1 VVEPERHPRLG
12 YAMALTAASLWA
24 VNGVVSKVIIESGD
38 VPSQRLTEVR
48 TTGAFLLLFAALALV
63 RPASLRVRRAEL
75 PTLLIFG
82 LLGLAFVQWFYFEA
96 ISRLDIGVALLIQYV
111 APVLV
116 ALWAR
121 FAYHEPVRR
130 RIWAALALSIV
141 GISLLV
147 QLWDG
152 LTLDGLGVAAALGSA
167 VTFAVYILSA
177 ERAVTRRDPVSL
189 VCYGF
194 LLASI
199 FWAIVQPLHSFPI
212 ERVDDSVSL
221 LGRLEDLSLPVWL
234 LMAWMVVLG
243 TIIPFALLAA
253 SLRHIPASR
262 AAITAM
268 FEPVAAT
275 AFAYAWLGESLT
287 AWQLVGALVVLGAII
302 LAQTAR

>member
-1 VVEPERHPRLG
+1 VTASEHHPTVG
-12 YAMALTAASLWA
+12 YAMVLTAATLWA
-24 VNGVVSKVIIESGD
+24 VNGVVSKVIIASGD
-38 VPSQRLTEVR
+38 VPARRLTEVR
-48 TTGAFLLLFAALALV
+48 TTGAFALLALALV
-63 RPASLRVRRAEL
+63 ISRPNLLRVQREEL
-75 PTLLIFG
+75 PVLLTFG

-130 RIWAALALSIV
+130 RIWAALALSIL
-141 GISLLV
+141 GIALLV
-147 QLWDG
+147 ELWNG

-167 VTFAVYILSA
+167 TTFAIYVLSA

-194 LLASI
+194 LLASV
-199 FWAIVQPLHSFPI
+199 FWAVVQPWTSFPFD
-212 ERVDDSVSL
+212 RVDESVSL
-221 LGRLEDLSLPVWL
+221 LGRLADVSLPVWL
-234 LMAWMVVLG
+234 LMTFMVVLG
-243 TIIPFALLAA
+243 TIVPFALLAA

-275 AFAYAWLGESLT
+275 VLAYAWLGESLT
-287 AWQLVGALVVLGAII
+287 PYQFLGALVVLTAIV

>member
-1 VVEPERHPRLG
+1 MV
-12 YAMALTAASLWA
+12 LTAAGLWA
-24 VNGVVSKVIIESGD
+24 VNGVISKVIIESGNI
-38 VPSQRLTEVR
+38 PAQRLTEVR
-48 TTGAFLLLFAALALV
+48 TTGAFLLLAGVLAAS
-63 RPASLRVRRAEL
+63 RPGSLRVRRTEL
-75 PTLLIFG
+75 PMLLTFG
-82 LLGLAFVQWFYFEA
+82 VLGLALVQWFYFEA

-121 FAYHEPVRR
+121 FAYQEPVRR
-130 RIWAALALSIV
+130 RIWAALALSIL
-141 GISLLV
+141 GITLLV
-147 QLWDG
+147 ELWNG

-167 VTFAVYILSA
+167 TTFAVYVLSA
-177 ERAVTRRDPVSL
+177 ERAIERRDPVSL

-199 FWAIVQPLHSFPI
+199 FWALVQPWTSFPFGL
-212 ERVDDSVSL
+212 VDESISL
-221 LGRLEDLSLPVWL
+221 LGRLGDVSLPVWL
-234 LMAWMVVLG
+234 LMMWMVVLG
-243 TIIPFALLAA
+243 TIVPFALLAA

-275 AFAYAWLGESLT
+275 VFAFAWLGESLT
-287 AWQLVGALVVLGAII
+287 EFQLVGAFVVLTAIF

>member
-1 VVEPERHPRLG
+1 MV
-12 YAMALTAASLWA
+12 LTAASLWA
-24 VNGVVSKVIIESGD
+24 VNGVVSKVIIESGGIAA
-38 VPSQRLTEVR
+38 QRLTEVR
-48 TTGAFLLLFAALALV
+48 TTGAFVLLAATLALA
-63 RPASLRVRRAEL
+63 RPETLRVRRREL
-75 PTLLIFG
+75 PVLLAFG
-82 LLGLAFVQWFYFEA
+82 ILGLAFVQWFYFEA
-96 ISRLDIGVALLIQYV
+96 ISRLDIGVALLIQYI

-130 RIWAALALSIV
+130 RIWAALALSIL
-141 GISLLV
+141 GIALLV
-147 QLWDG
+147 ELWSG

-167 VTFAVYILSA
+167 TTFAVYVLTA

-194 LLASI
+194 LLAAAC
-199 FWAIVQPLHSFPI
+199 WAVVQPWSSFPF
-212 ERVDDSVSL
+212 ELVDESVSL
-221 LGRLEDLSLPVWL
+221 LGRLADVSLPVWG
-234 LMAWMVVLG
+234 LMVWMVVLG
-243 TIIPFALLAA
+243 TIVPFALLAA

-275 AFAYAWLGESLT
+275 LFAFAWLGETLNEL
-287 AWQLVGALVVLGAII
+287 QLVGAVTVLAAIV

>member
-1 VVEPERHPRLG
+1 MAESERHPRLG
-12 YAMALTAASLWA
+12 YAMALTAAALWA

-48 TTGAFLLLFAALALV
+48 TTGAFVLLFVALALA
-63 RPASLRVRRAEL
+63 RPKSLRVQRAEL
-75 PTLLIFG
+75 PMLLTFG
-82 LLGLAFVQWFYFEA
+82 VLGLAFVQWFYFEA
-96 ISRLDIGVALLIQYV
+96 ISRLDIGVALLIQYI

-130 RIWAALALSIV
+130 RIWVALALSV
-141 GISLLV
+141 LGIALLV
-147 QLWDG
+147 ELWEG

-167 VTFAVYILSA
+167 VTFAVYVLSA

-194 LLASI
+194 LLAAL
-199 FWAIVQPLHSFPI
+199 FWGVVQPLHSFPFAL
-212 ERVDDSVSL
+212 VDESVSL
-221 LGRLEDLSLPVWL
+221 LGRLEDISLPVWL
-234 LMAWMVVLG
+234 LMAWMIVLG
-243 TIIPFALLAA
+243 TIVPFALLAA

-262 AAITAM
+262 AAIAAM
-268 FEPVAAT
+268 FEPVGAT
-275 AFAYAWLGESLT
+275 VFAYAWLGESLT
-287 AWQLVGALVVLGAII
+287 AAQLVGALVVLGAIA

>member
-1 VVEPERHPRLG
+1 MV
-12 YAMALTAASLWA
+12 LTAATLWA

-38 VPSQRLTEVR
+38 VSAQRLTEVR
-48 TTGAFLLLFAALALV
+48 TTGAFALLFLALV
-63 RPASLRVRRAEL
+63 LSRPGLLPVRREEL
-75 PTLLIFG
+75 PVLLTFG

-121 FAYHEPVRR
+121 FVYDEPVRR
-130 RIWAALALSIV
+130 RIWAALALSIL
-141 GISLLV
+141 GIALLV
-147 QLWDG
+147 ELWNG
-152 LTLDGLGVAAALGSA
+152 LTLDRLGVVAALGSA
-167 VTFAVYILSA
+167 TTFAVYVLSA

-194 LLASI
+194 LLASV
-199 FWAIVQPLHSFPI
+199 FWAVVQPWTSFPFG
-212 ERVDDSVSL
+212 RVDESVSL
-221 LGRLEDLSLPVWL
+221 LGRLADVSLPVWL
-234 LMAWMVVLG
+234 LMTFMVVLG
-243 TIIPFALLAA
+243 TIVPFALLAA

-275 AFAYAWLGESLT
+275 VLAYAWLGESLT
-287 AWQLVGALVVLGAII
+287 AYQLLGAFVVLTAIV

>member
-1 VVEPERHPRLG
+1 VAESAPHPRLG
-12 YAMALTAASLWA
+12 YAMVLAAASLWA
-24 VNGVVSKVIIESGD
+24 INGVISKVIIESGD
-38 VPSQRLTEVR
+38 VPAQRLTEVR
-48 TTGAFLLLFAALALV
+48 TTGAFILLFLALAV
-63 RPASLRVRRAEL
+63 ARPNNLRVRREEL
-75 PTLLIFG
+75 PVLLTFG
-82 LLGLAFVQWFYFEA
+82 VLGLAFVQWFYFEA

-121 FAYHEPVRR
+121 FVYHEPVRR
-130 RIWAALALSIV
+130 RIWAALALSIL
-141 GISLLV
+141 GIALLV
-147 QLWDG
+147 QLWEG

-167 VTFAVYILSA
+167 ITFAVYVLSA
-177 ERAVTRRDPVSL
+177 ERAVLRRDPVSL

-199 FWAIVQPLHSFPI
+199 FWAIVQPLQSFPI
-212 ERVDDSVSL
+212 GRVDESVSL

-234 LMAWMVVLG
+234 LMTWMVVLG

-275 AFAYAWLGESLT
+275 VFAYAWLGESLT
-287 AWQLVGALVVLGAII
+287 AAQLVGALVVLAAIV

>member
-1 VVEPERHPRLG
+1 VAEPERHPRLG
-12 YAMALTAASLWA
+12 YGMALAAATLWA

-38 VPSQRLTEVR
+38 VPAQRLTEVR
-48 TTGAFLLLFAALALV
+48 TTGALLLLLPALAV
-63 RPASLRVRRAEL
+63 ARPQSLRVSRAEL
-75 PTLLIFG
+75 PMLLTFG
-82 LLGLAFVQWFYFEA
+82 VGLAFVQWFYFEA

-130 RIWAALALSIV
+130 RIWAALALSIL
-141 GISLLV
+141 GIALLV
-147 QLWDG
+147 ELWEG

-177 ERAVTRRDPVSL
+177 ERAVARRDPVSL

-199 FWAIVQPLHSFPI
+199 FWALVQPLTSFPF
-212 ERVDDSVSL
+212 ERVDDIVSL
-221 LGRLEDLSLPVWL
+221 LGRLEDVSLPVWL

-243 TIIPFALLAA
+243 TIVPFALLAA

-275 AFAYAWLGESLT
+275 AFAFAWLGESLT
-287 AWQLVGALVVLGAII
+287 AGQLVGACVVLGAIV

>member
-1 VVEPERHPRLG
+1 MV
-12 YAMALTAASLWA
+12 LTAAGLWA
-24 VNGVVSKVIIESGD
+24 VNGVISKVIIESGNI
-38 VPSQRLTEVR
+38 PAQRLTAVR
-48 TTGAFLLLFAALALV
+48 TTGAFLLLAAVLAAS
-63 RPASLRVRRAEL
+63 RPESLRVRRTEL
-75 PTLLIFG
+75 PMLLTFG
-82 LLGLAFVQWFYFEA
+82 VLGLALVQWFYFEA

-121 FAYHEPVRR
+121 FAYDEPVRR
-130 RIWAALALSIV
+130 RIWAALGLSIL
-141 GISLLV
+141 GIALLV
-147 QLWDG
+147 ELWNG

-167 VTFAVYILSA
+167 TTFAVYVLTA
-177 ERAVTRRDPVSL
+177 ERAIERRDPVSL

-199 FWAIVQPLHSFPI
+199 FWALVQPWTSFPFGL
-212 ERVDDSVSL
+212 VDESISL
-221 LGRLEDLSLPVWL
+221 LGRLGHVSLPVWL
-234 LMAWMVVLG
+234 LMTWMVVLG
-243 TIIPFALLAA
+243 TIVPFALLAA

-275 AFAYAWLGESLT
+275 VFAFAWLGEALT
-287 AWQLVGALVVLGAII
+287 EFQLVGAFVVLTAIL

>member
-1 VVEPERHPRLG
+1 MV
-12 YAMALTAASLWA
+12 LTAASLWA
-24 VNGVVSKVIIESGD
+24 VNGVVSKVIIASGD
-38 VPSQRLTEVR
+38 IPAQRLTEVR
-48 TTGAFLLLFAALALV
+48 TTGAFLLLAATLALT
-63 RPASLRVRRAEL
+63 RPETLRVRRAEL
-75 PTLLIFG
+75 PILLTFG
-82 LLGLAFVQWFYFEA
+82 LLGLALVQWLYFEA
-96 ISRLDIGVALLIQYV
+96 ISRLDIGVALLIQYI

-121 FAYHEPVRR
+121 FAYRQPVRR
-130 RIWAALALSIV
+130 RIWVALALSIL
-141 GISLLV
+141 GIALLV
-147 QLWDG
+147 ELWHG

-167 VTFAVYILSA
+167 TTFAVYVLTA

-199 FWAIVQPLHSFPI
+199 FWALVQPWWSFPS
-212 ERVDDSVSL
+212 ELVDDSISL
-221 LGRLEDLSLPVWL
+221 LGRVDHVSLPVWL

-243 TIIPFALLAA
+243 TIVPFALLAA
-253 SLRHIPASR
+253 SLRHISASR

-275 AFAYAWLGESLT
+275 VVAFAWLGEALT
-287 AWQLVGALVVLGAII
+287 EFQLIGAVVVLAAIL

>member
-1 VVEPERHPRLG
+1 MV
-12 YAMALTAASLWA
+12 LTAATLWA
-24 VNGVVSKVIIESGD
+24 VNGVVSKVLIESGD
-38 VPSQRLTEVR
+38 VSAQRLTEVR
-48 TTGAFLLLFAALALV
+48 TTGAFALLAAVLLGF
-63 RPASLRVRRAEL
+63 RRELLRVRRDEL
-75 PTLLIFG
+75 PVLVVFG
-82 LLGLAFVQWFYFEA
+82 VLGLAFVQWCYFEA
-96 ISRLDIGVALLIQYV
+96 ISRLDIGVALLIQYI

-130 RIWAALALSIV
+130 RIWLALVLSLA
-141 GISLLV
+141 GIALLV
-147 QLWDG
+147 ELWNG

-167 VTFAVYILSA
+167 TAFSIYVLSS

-194 LLASI
+194 LLAAI
-199 FWAIVQPLHSFPI
+199 FWALVQPWTGFPFD
-212 ERVDDSVSL
+212 RVDESVSL
-221 LGRLEDLSLPVWL
+221 LGRLTDLSLPVWL
-234 LMAWMVVLG
+234 LMAWMIVLG
-243 TIIPFALLAA
+243 TIVPFALLAG

-275 AFAYAWLGESLT
+275 IFAYAWLSESLSGF
-287 AWQLVGALVVLGAII
+287 QLFGAVLVLAAIA

>member
-1 VVEPERHPRLG
+1 MAESERHPRLG
-12 YAMALTAASLWA
+12 YAMALAAAALWA
-24 VNGVVSKVIIESGD
+24 VNGVISKVIIESGD
-38 VPSQRLTEVR
+38 IPAERLTEVR
-48 TTGAFLLLFAALALV
+48 TTGAFLLLAAVLV
-63 RPASLRVRRAEL
+63 GTRPESLRVRRAEL
-75 PTLLIFG
+75 PMLLIFG
-82 LLGLAFVQWFYFEA
+82 VLGLAFVQWFYFVA
-96 ISRLDIGVALLIQYV
+96 ISRLDIGVALLIQYI

-130 RIWAALALSIV
+130 RIWAALGLSIL
-141 GISLLV
+141 GIALLV
-147 QLWDG
+147 ELWKG

-167 VTFAVYILSA
+167 VTFGVYILSA

-194 LLASI
+194 LLASV
-199 FWAIVQPLHSFPI
+199 FWAALQPWTSFPVD
-212 ERVDDSVSL
+212 RVEESVSL
-221 LGRLEDLSLPVWL
+221 LGRLGDVSLPVWL
-234 LMAWMVVLG
+234 LMSWMVVLG

-275 AFAYAWLGESLT
+275 ALAFAWLGESLT
-287 AWQLVGALVVLGAII
+287 AFQLIGAPVVLVAIV

>member
-1 VVEPERHPRLG
+1 MV
-12 YAMALTAASLWA
+12 LTAATLWA

-38 VPSQRLTEVR
+38 VSAQRLTEVR
-48 TTGAFLLLFAALALV
+48 TTGAFALLFLALV
-63 RPASLRVRRAEL
+63 LSRPGLLRVRRQEL
-75 PTLLIFG
+75 PVLLTFG
-82 LLGLAFVQWFYFEA
+82 LLGLALVQWFYFEA

-121 FAYHEPVRR
+121 FVYDEPVRR
-130 RIWAALALSIV
+130 RIWAALALSIL
-141 GISLLV
+141 GIALLV
-147 QLWDG
+147 ELWNG

-167 VTFAVYILSA
+167 TTFAVYVLSA

-194 LLASI
+194 LLATL
-199 FWAIVQPLHSFPI
+199 FWAVLQPWTSFPF

-221 LGRLEDLSLPVWL
+221 LGRLADASLPVWL
-234 LMAWMVVLG
+234 LMTWMVVLG
-243 TIIPFALLAA
+243 TIVPFALLAA

-275 AFAYAWLGESLT
+275 VFAYAWLGESLT
-287 AWQLVGALVVLGAII
+287 AYQLLGALVVLTAIL

>member
-1 VVEPERHPRLG
+1 VAEPERHPRLG

-24 VNGVVSKVIIESGD
+24 VNGVVSKVIIESGN

-75 PTLLIFG
+75 PTLLTFG

-152 LTLDGLGVAAALGSA
+152 LTLDSLGVAAALGSA

-194 LLASI
+194 LLASV
-199 FWAIVQPLHSFPI
+199 FWAIVQPLHSFPF
-212 ERVDDSVSL
+212 ERVDESVSL

-287 AWQLVGALVVLGAII
+287 AWQLIGAFVVLSAII

>member
-1 VVEPERHPRLG
+1 
-12 YAMALTAASLWA
+12 MALTAAGLWA
-24 VNGVVSKVIIESGD
+24 VNGVISKVIIESGD
-38 VPSQRLTEVR
+38 IPAQRLTEVR
-48 TTGAFLLLFAALALV
+48 TTGAFALLFVVLALA
-63 RPASLRVRRAEL
+63 RPGSLRVRRDEL
-75 PTLLIFG
+75 PVLLIFG
-82 LLGLAFVQWFYFEA
+82 VLGLAFVQWFYFEA

-121 FAYHEPVRR
+121 FVYHEPVRR
-130 RIWAALALSIV
+130 RIWASLCLSIV
-141 GISLLV
+141 GVALLV
-147 QLWDG
+147 QLWEG
-152 LTLDGLGVAAALGSA
+152 LTLDGLGVAAAIGSA
-167 VTFAVYILSA
+167 ITFSIYILSA
-177 ERAVTRRDPVSL
+177 ERAVRRRDPVSL

-194 LLASI
+194 LLASV
-199 FWAIVQPLHSFPI
+199 FWAVLQPLWTFPF
-212 ERVDDSVSL
+212 ERVDDTVSL

-243 TIIPFALLAA
+243 TAIPFALLAA

-275 AFAYAWLGESLT
+275 VFAYAWLGEALT
-287 AWQLVGALVVLGAII
+287 AAQLVGGIVVLAAIS

>member
-1 VVEPERHPRLG
+1 VAESEGRSSVG
-12 YAMALTAASLWA
+12 YAMVLTAASLWA
-24 VNGVVSKVIIESGD
+24 VNGVISKVIIESGG
-38 VPSQRLTEVR
+38 VSAQRLTEVR
-48 TTGAFLLLFAALALV
+48 TTGAFLLLVAALALG
-63 RPASLRVRRAEL
+63 RPATLRVRRSEIGV
-75 PTLLIFG
+75 LLVFG
-82 LLGLAFVQWFYFEA
+82 ILGLAFVQWLYFEA

-121 FAYHEPVRR
+121 LVYHEAVRH
-130 RIWAALALSIV
+130 RIWAALALSIL
-141 GISLLV
+141 GIALLV
-147 QLWDG
+147 ELWNG
-152 LTLDGLGVAAALGSA
+152 LTLDGLGVAASLGSA
-167 VTFAVYILSA
+167 ATFAVYVLSA
-177 ERAVTRRDPVSL
+177 ERAVTKRDPLSL

-199 FWAIVQPLHSFPI
+199 FWAIFQPWLSFPI
-212 ERVDDSVSL
+212 ELVDDTTSL
-221 LGRLEDLSLPVWL
+221 LGRVEHLSLPVWV

-243 TIIPFALLAA
+243 TIVPFALLAA

-275 AFAYAWLGESLT
+275 ILAFAWLGEALT
-287 AWQLVGALVVLGAII
+287 AFQLVGALVVLTAIV

>member
-1 VVEPERHPRLG
+1 MV
-12 YAMALTAASLWA
+12 LTAATLWA
-24 VNGVVSKVIIESGD
+24 VNGVVSKVIIDSGD
-38 VPSQRLTEVR
+38 VDAKRLTEVR
-48 TTGAFLLLFAALALV
+48 TTGAFVLLFLV
-63 RPASLRVRRAEL
+63 LVASRPELLRVRRDEL
-75 PTLLIFG
+75 PVLLTFG

-130 RIWAALALSIV
+130 RIWAALGLSIL
-141 GISLLV
+141 GIALLV
-147 QLWDG
+147 ELWNG

-167 VTFAVYILSA
+167 TTFAVYVLSA

-194 LLASI
+194 LLAAL
-199 FWAIVQPLHSFPI
+199 FWAVLQPWTSFPFGRLD
-212 ERVDDSVSL
+212 ESVSL
-221 LGRLEDLSLPVWL
+221 LGRLADVSLPVWL
-234 LMAWMVVLG
+234 LMTWMIVLG
-243 TIIPFALLAA
+243 TIVPFALLAA
-253 SLRHIPASR
+253 SLRHIAASR

-275 AFAYAWLGESLT
+275 VLAYAWLGESLT
-287 AWQLVGALVVLGAII
+287 AYQLLGALVVLTAIL
-302 LAQTAR
+302 LAQTSR

>member
-1 VVEPERHPRLG
+1 VAESARHPRLG
-12 YAMALTAASLWA
+12 YAMALAAASLWA
-24 VNGVVSKVIIESGD
+24 INGVISKVIIESGD
-38 VPSQRLTEVR
+38 VPAQRLTEVR
-48 TTGAFLLLFAALALV
+48 TTGAFVVLFLALALA
-63 RPASLRVRRAEL
+63 RPARLRVRREEL
-75 PTLLIFG
+75 PLLLTFG
-82 LLGLAFVQWFYFEA
+82 VLGLAFVQWFYFEA

-121 FAYHEPVRR
+121 FVYHEPVRR
-130 RIWAALALSIV
+130 RIWAALALSIL
-141 GISLLV
+141 GIALLV
-147 QLWDG
+147 QLWEG

-167 VTFAVYILSA
+167 ITFAVYVLSA
-177 ERAVTRRDPVSL
+177 ERAVLRRDPVSL

-199 FWAIVQPLHSFPI
+199 FWAIVQPLQSFPI
-212 ERVDDSVSL
+212 GRVDESVSL

-234 LMAWMVVLG
+234 LMTWMVVLG
-243 TIIPFALLAA
+243 TIVPFALLAA
-253 SLRHIPASR
+253 SLLHIPASR

-275 AFAYAWLGESLT
+275 VFAYAWLGESLT
-287 AWQLVGALVVLGAII
+287 AAQLVGALVVLGAIV

>member
-1 VVEPERHPRLG
+1 VAESERHPRLG
-12 YAMALTAASLWA
+12 YGMAFTAATLWA
-24 VNGVVSKVIIESGD
+24 VNGVISKVIIESGGIAA
-38 VPSQRLTEVR
+38 PRLTEVR
-48 TTGAFLLLFAALALV
+48 TTGAFLILAAALALV
-63 RPASLRVRRAEL
+63 RPESLRVRRSEL
-75 PTLLIFG
+75 PVLLTFG
-82 LLGLAFVQWFYFEA
+82 VLGLAFVQWFYFEA
-96 ISRLDIGVALLIQYV
+96 ISRLDIGVALLIQYI

-130 RIWAALALSIV
+130 RIWAALALSIL
-141 GISLLV
+141 GIALLV
-147 QLWDG
+147 ELWSG

-199 FWAIVQPLHSFPI
+199 FWAILQPWTSFPV
-212 ERVDDSVSL
+212 ERVDESVSL

-234 LMAWMVVLG
+234 LTGWMVVLG
-243 TIIPFALLAA
+243 TIVPFALLAA

-275 AFAYAWLGESLT
+275 VFAYAWLGESLT
-287 AWQLVGALVVLGAII
+287 AFQLIGALVVLGAIL

>member
-1 VVEPERHPRLG
+1 VAESERHPRLG
-12 YAMALTAASLWA
+12 YALALAAASLWA
-24 VNGVVSKVIIESGD
+24 VNGVISKVIIESGG
-38 VPSQRLTEVR
+38 VPAQRLTEVR
-48 TTGAFLLLFAALALV
+48 TTGAFALLFVVLALA
-63 RPASLRVRRAEL
+63 RPASLRVRRGEI
-75 PTLLIFG
+75 PVLLTFG

-130 RIWAALALSIV
+130 RIWVSLCLSV
-141 GISLLV
+141 LGIALLV
-147 QLWDG
+147 QLWKG

-167 VTFAVYILSA
+167 LTFAVYILAA
-177 ERAVTRRDPVSL
+177 ERAIRWRDPVSL

-194 LLASI
+194 LLASV
-199 FWAIVQPLHSFPI
+199 FWAVVQPLWTFPV
-212 ERVDDSVSL
+212 ERVGDSVSL

-243 TIIPFALLAA
+243 TAVPFALLAA

-275 AFAYAWLGESLT
+275 AFAYAWLGESL
-287 AWQLVGALVVLGAII
+287 APAQILGAVVVLAAIS

>member
-1 VVEPERHPRLG
+1 VRRPALG
-12 YAMALTAASLWA
+12 YAMVLTAASLWA
-24 VNGVVSKVIIESGD
+24 VNGVISKVIIESGG
-38 VPSQRLTEVR
+38 VSAQRLTEVR
-48 TTGAFLLLFAALALV
+48 TTGAFLLLAATLALG
-63 RPASLRVRRAEL
+63 RPATLRVRRAEL

-82 LLGLAFVQWFYFEA
+82 LLGLAFVQWLYFEA

-121 FAYHEPVRR
+121 LVYREAVRH
-130 RIWAALALSIV
+130 RIWAALALSIL
-141 GISLLV
+141 GIALLV
-147 QLWDG
+147 ELWNG
-152 LTLDGLGVAAALGSA
+152 LTLDGLGVAASLGSA
-167 VTFAVYILSA
+167 ATFAVYVLSA
-177 ERAVTRRDPVSL
+177 ERAVARRDPLSL

-199 FWAIVQPLHSFPI
+199 FWAIFQPWSSFPV
-212 ERVDDSVSL
+212 ELVDDTTSL
-221 LGRLEDLSLPVWL
+221 LGRIEHLSLPVWL

-243 TIIPFALLAA
+243 TIVPFALLAA

-275 AFAYAWLGESLT
+275 VFAFAWLGEALT
-287 AWQLVGALVVLGAII
+287 AFQLAGAFVVLTAIV

>member
-1 VVEPERHPRLG
+1 MAESERHPRLG
-12 YAMALTAASLWA
+12 YGMAFTAATLWA
-24 VNGVVSKVIIESGD
+24 VNGVISKVIIESGGIAA
-38 VPSQRLTEVR
+38 PRLTEVR
-48 TTGAFLLLFAALALV
+48 TTGAFLILAAALVLV
-63 RPASLRVRRAEL
+63 RPESLRVRRSEL
-75 PTLLIFG
+75 PVLFTFGVFG
-82 LLGLAFVQWFYFEA
+82 LALVQWFYFEA
-96 ISRLDIGVALLIQYV
+96 ISRLDIGVALLIQYI

-130 RIWAALALSIV
+130 RIWAALALSIL
-141 GISLLV
+141 GIALLV
-147 QLWDG
+147 ELWSG

-199 FWAIVQPLHSFPI
+199 FWAILQPWTSFPV
-212 ERVDDSVSL
+212 ERVDESVSL

-234 LMAWMVVLG
+234 LMGWMVVLG
-243 TIIPFALLAA
+243 TIVPFALLAA

-275 AFAYAWLGESLT
+275 VFAFAWLGESLT
-287 AWQLVGALVVLGAII
+287 AFQLIGALVVLGAIL

>member
-1 VVEPERHPRLG
+1 
-12 YAMALTAASLWA
+12 MAFTAATLWA
-24 VNGVVSKVIIESGD
+24 VNGVVSKVIIESGGIAA
-38 VPSQRLTEVR
+38 QRLTEVR
-48 TTGAFLLLFAALALV
+48 TTGAFLLLAAALGVA
-63 RPASLRVRRAEL
+63 RPASLRLRRGEL
-75 PTLLIFG
+75 AMLLIFG
-82 LLGLAFVQWFYFEA
+82 VLGLAFVQWFYFEA
-96 ISRLDIGVALLIQYV
+96 ISRLDIGIALLIQYI

-121 FAYHEPVRR
+121 LAYHEAVRR
-130 RIWAALALSIV
+130 RIWAALALSIL
-141 GISLLV
+141 GIALLV
-147 QLWDG
+147 ELWNG

-177 ERAVTRRDPVSL
+177 ERAVARRDPVSL

-199 FWAIVQPLHSFPI
+199 FWAVLQPWTSFPV
-212 ERVDDSVSL
+212 ELVDESVSL
-221 LGRLEDLSLPVWL
+221 LGRLDDLSLPVWL
-234 LMAWMVVLG
+234 LLGWMVVLG
-243 TIIPFALLAA
+243 TIVPFALLAA

-275 AFAYAWLGESLT
+275 VFAYAWLGESLT
-287 AWQLVGALVVLGAII
+287 AFQLVGALVVLAAIV

>member
-1 VVEPERHPRLG
+1 VAESERHPRLG
-12 YAMALTAASLWA
+12 YGMAFTAATLWA
-24 VNGVVSKVIIESGD
+24 VNGVISKVIIESGGIAA
-38 VPSQRLTEVR
+38 PRLTEVR
-48 TTGAFLLLFAALALV
+48 TTGAFLILATALALV
-63 RPASLRVRRAEL
+63 RPESLRVRRSEL
-75 PTLLIFG
+75 PVLLTFG
-82 LLGLAFVQWFYFEA
+82 VLGLAFVQWFYFEA
-96 ISRLDIGVALLIQYV
+96 ISRLDIGVALLIQYI

-130 RIWAALALSIV
+130 RIWAALALSIL
-141 GISLLV
+141 GIALLV
-147 QLWDG
+147 ELWSG

-177 ERAVTRRDPVSL
+177 ERAVTRRDPLSL

-199 FWAIVQPLHSFPI
+199 FWAILQPWTSFPA
-212 ERVDDSVSL
+212 ERVDESVSL

-234 LMAWMVVLG
+234 LMGWMVVLG
-243 TIIPFALLAA
+243 TIVPFALLAA
-253 SLRHIPASR
+253 SLRHIPAAR

-275 AFAYAWLGESLT
+275 VFAFAWLGESLT
-287 AWQLVGALVVLGAII
+287 AYQLIGALVVLGAIL

>member
-1 VVEPERHPRLG
+1 VAGSERHPRLG
-12 YAMALTAASLWA
+12 YAMALAAATLWA
-24 VNGVVSKVIIESGD
+24 FNGVVSKVIIESGH
-38 VPSQRLTEVR
+38 VPAQRLTEVR
-48 TTGAFLLLFAALALV
+48 TTGSFALLFVVLALA
-63 RPASLRVRRAEL
+63 RPASLRVRREEL
-75 PTLLIFG
+75 PVLLTFG
-82 LLGLAFVQWFYFEA
+82 VLGLAFVQWFYFVA

-130 RIWAALALSIV
+130 RIWASLALSIT
-141 GISLLV
+141 GIALLV
-147 QLWDG
+147 QLWNG

-167 VTFAVYILSA
+167 VSFSIYVLAA
-177 ERAVTRRDPVSL
+177 ERAVTRRDPLSL

-194 LLASI
+194 LLAAV
-199 FWAIVQPLHSFPI
+199 FWAVVQPLWSFPT

-221 LGRLEDLSLPVWL
+221 LGRLSELSLPVWL

-243 TIIPFALLAA
+243 TMVPFALLAG

-275 AFAYAWLGESLT
+275 VFAYAWLGESLT
-287 AWQLVGALVVLGAII
+287 TAQFAGALVVLGAIV

>member
-1 VVEPERHPRLG
+1 MV
-12 YAMALTAASLWA
+12 LTAATLWA

-38 VPSQRLTEVR
+38 VPAQRLTEVR
-48 TTGAFLLLFAALALV
+48 TTGAFALLFFALV
-63 RPASLRVRRAEL
+63 VSRPELLRLRRDEL
-75 PTLLIFG
+75 PVLLTFG

-121 FAYHEPVRR
+121 FAYDEPVRR
-130 RIWAALALSIV
+130 RIWAALGLSIL
-141 GISLLV
+141 GIALLV
-147 QLWDG
+147 ELWNG
-152 LTLDGLGVAAALGSA
+152 LTLDRLGVAAALGSA
-167 VTFAVYILSA
+167 TTFAVYVLSA

-194 LLASI
+194 LLAAV
-199 FWAIVQPLHSFPI
+199 FWAVLQPWTSFPFD
-212 ERVDDSVSL
+212 RVDESVSL
-221 LGRLEDLSLPVWL
+221 LGRLDDVSLPVWL
-234 LMAWMVVLG
+234 LLTCMIVLG
-243 TIIPFALLAA
+243 TIVPFTLLAA
-253 SLRHIPASR
+253 SLRHIAASR

-275 AFAYAWLGESLT
+275 VVAYAWLGESLT
-287 AWQLVGALVVLGAII
+287 AYQLLGAVVVLTAIL

>member
-1 VVEPERHPRLG
+1 MV
-12 YAMALTAASLWA
+12 LTAATLWA

-38 VPSQRLTEVR
+38 VSAQRLTEVR
-48 TTGAFLLLFAALALV
+48 TTGAFALLFLALV
-63 RPASLRVRRAEL
+63 LSRPGLLRVRRKEL
-75 PTLLIFG
+75 PVLLTFG

-121 FAYHEPVRR
+121 FVYDEPVRR
-130 RIWAALALSIV
+130 RIWAALALSIL
-141 GISLLV
+141 GIALLV
-147 QLWDG
+147 ELWNG
-152 LTLDGLGVAAALGSA
+152 LTLDRRGVAAALGSA
-167 VTFAVYILSA
+167 TTFAVYVLSA

-194 LLASI
+194 LLASV
-199 FWAIVQPLHSFPI
+199 FWAVVQPWTSFPFG
-212 ERVDDSVSL
+212 RVDESVSL
-221 LGRLEDLSLPVWL
+221 LGRLGDVSLPVWL
-234 LMAWMVVLG
+234 LMTFMVVLG
-243 TIIPFALLAA
+243 TIVPFALLAA

-275 AFAYAWLGESLT
+275 VLAYAWLGESLT
-287 AWQLVGALVVLGAII
+287 AYQLVGAFVVLTAIV

>member
-1 VVEPERHPRLG
+1 VAESQRRPRLG
-12 YAMALTAASLWA
+12 YAMALAAATLWA

-38 VPSQRLTEVR
+38 IPAERLTEVR
-48 TTGAFLLLFAALALV
+48 TTGAFLLLAAALGIT
-63 RPASLRVRRAEL
+63 RPESLRLRRAEL
-75 PTLLIFG
+75 PMLLTFG
-82 LLGLAFVQWFYFEA
+82 VLGLAFVQWFYFVA
-96 ISRLDIGVALLIQYV
+96 ISRLDIGVALLIQYI

-130 RIWAALALSIV
+130 RIWAALGLSIV
-141 GISLLV
+141 GIALLV
-147 QLWDG
+147 ELWRG

-167 VTFAVYILSA
+167 LTFAVYILSA
-177 ERAVTRRDPVSL
+177 ERAIARRDPVSL

-194 LLASI
+194 LLASV
-199 FWAIVQPLHSFPI
+199 FWAVLQPWTSFPAD
-212 ERVDDSVSL
+212 RVDESVSL
-221 LGRLEDLSLPVWL
+221 LGRLDDVSLPVWL
-234 LMAWMVVLG
+234 LMGWMVVLG
-243 TIIPFALLAA
+243 TIIPFALLAS

-287 AWQLVGALVVLGAII
+287 AFQLIGALVVLAAIL

>member
-1 VVEPERHPRLG
+1 VAESHRHPRLG
-12 YAMALTAASLWA
+12 YTLVLIAATLWA
-24 VNGVVSKVIIESGD
+24 FNGVVSKVIIESGH
-38 VPSQRLTEVR
+38 VPAQRLTEVR
-48 TTGAFLLLFAALALV
+48 TAGSFLLLFAILALT
-63 RPASLRVRRAEL
+63 RPDSLRVRREEL
-75 PTLLIFG
+75 PVLLTFG
-82 LLGLAFVQWFYFEA
+82 VLGLAFVQWFYFEA

-130 RIWAALALSIV
+130 RIWASLALSIV
-141 GISLLV
+141 GIALLV
-147 QLWDG
+147 QLWQG

-167 VTFAVYILSA
+167 VTFAVYVLSA

-194 LLASI
+194 LLASL
-199 FWAIVQPLHSFPI
+199 FWAVVQPLWTFPA
-212 ERVDDSVSL
+212 ERVDDTVSL
-221 LGRLEDLSLPVWL
+221 LGRLEDLSAPVWL

-243 TIIPFALLAA
+243 TMVPFALLAA

-275 AFAYAWLGESLT
+275 VFAYLWLGESLT
-287 AWQLVGALVVLGAII
+287 TLQFAGALVVLAAIV